1 MSETLQNDYSHLMN
15 TYRPLPIELVRGEG
29 AYVWDMTGRRFL
41 DFVAGI
47 AVNNL
52 GHCHPAVVDA
62 VARQVETLIHVSNL
76 YRIPV
81 QAELA
86 SLLCGHS
93 FARACFF
100 ANSGAEAVEAAVK
113 LARRYGLQTKG
124 SKAVGVVAALG
135 SFHGRTMA
143 AMTATGQEK
152 IHGGFGPLVPGF
164 SHVPFG
170 DDAALEEAVGEDTA
184 AVILEP
190 IQGEGGVVTP
200 PDGYLARA
208 KDLCAREGALL
219 IFDEIQTGMGRTG
232 TLFAYE
238 RFSVP
243 PDVMVLAKGLAG
255 GLPMGAC
262 LAGDRAASVFE
273 PGSHASTFGGNPLVS
288 RAACAALN
296 ATLEDGV
303 LDNCVKMGEYF
314 MKKLRR
320 VAEKTDLITE
330 VRGAGLMIGVELTRG
345 GPEAVDAFRER
356 DILVN
361 CTAERVLRFLPP
373 LIVTKEQVD
382 VVISAFEDIIGGL

>member
-1 MSETLQNDYSHLMN
+1 MNETLQNDYSHLMN
-15 TYRPLPIELVRGEG
+15 TYRPIPVELVRGEG
-29 AYVWDMTGRRFL
+29 AYVWDVMGRRFL

-62 VARQVETLIHVSNL
+62 VKKQAETLIHVSNL

-81 QAELA
+81 QGELA
-86 SLLCGHS
+86 QLLCENS
-93 FARACFF
+93 FARSCFF
-100 ANSGAEAVEAAVK
+100 CNSGAEAVEAAVK
-113 LARRYGLQTKG
+113 LARRHGLKTKG
-124 SKAVGVVAALG
+124 DEAVGVVAARG

-152 IHGGFGPLVPGF
+152 IHGGYGPLVPGF
-164 SHVPFG
+164 THVPFG
-170 DDAALEEAVGEDTA
+170 DATALHEAVGEETA

-200 PDGYLARA
+200 PVGYLAQVRE
-208 KDLCAREGALL
+208 LCNREGALL

-238 RFSVP
+238 RFGMM

-262 LAGDRAASVFE
+262 LAGERAASVFE

-288 RAACAALN
+288 SAACAAIKT
-296 ATLEDGV
+296 TLEGGV
-303 LDNCVKMGEYF
+303 LDNCTAMGEYF
-314 MKKLRR
+314 TKELRR
-320 VAEKTDLITE
+320 IADKTDLIRE
-330 VRGAGLMIGVELTRG
+330 VRGIGLMIGVEMERG
-345 GPEAVDAFRER
+345 GPDAVDAFFER

-361 CTAERVLRFLPP
+361 CTERVLRFLPP

-382 VVISAFEDIIGGL
+382 EVVAAFGDIIGGL

>member
-1 MSETLQNDYSHLMN
+1 MNETLQNDYSHLMN
-15 TYRPLPIELVRGEG
+15 TYRPQPVELVRGEG
-29 AYVWDMTGRRFL
+29 AYVWDVTGRRFL

-62 VARQVETLIHVSNL
+62 VRRQAETLIHVSNL

-86 SLLCGHS
+86 ELLCDHS
-93 FARACFF
+93 FAWACFF
-100 ANSGAEAVEAAVK
+100 CNSGAEAVEAAVK
-113 LARRYGLQTKG
+113 LARRYGIRTKG
-124 SKAVGVVAALG
+124 EGASGIVAAKG
-135 SFHGRTMA
+135 SFHGRTMG
-143 AMTATGQEK
+143 AMTATGQER
-152 IHGGFGPLVPGF
+152 IHSGFGPLVPGF

-170 DDAALEEAVGEDTA
+170 NAAALEEEVGEDTA

-190 IQGEGGVVTP
+190 IQGESGVVTP
-200 PDGYLARA
+200 PDGYLSRVREIC
-208 KDLCAREGALL
+208 DREGALL

-238 RFSVP
+238 RFDVK

-288 RAACAALN
+288 AASCAALR
-296 ATLEDGV
+296 ATLSDGV
-303 LDNCVKMGEYF
+303 LENCVTMGEYF
-314 MKKLRR
+314 MNELRR
-320 VAEKTDLITE
+320 IAGETDLIAE
-330 VRGAGLMIGVELTRG
+330 VRGVGLMIGVELTRG
-345 GPEAVDAFRER
+345 GPEVVDAFRER
-356 DILVN
+356 NILVN

-373 LIVTKEQVD
+373 LIVTKDEVD
-382 VVISAFEDIIGGL
+382 EVTSAFKDIIGGL